1 MRENS
6 PPNKYITAFYG
17 ELDPVTS
24 EFVYV
29 NAGHTPPMVSN
40 RKGVILLPA
49 SGPVIGIIP
58 GATYRSEALTLQPDD
73 LIFLCTD
80 GITESQNPEGEEFGE
95 EGAKEFIT
103 KNRET
108 GVEDLS
114 NMLEEKIREFTH
126 GAPLIDDS
134 TIIFVK
140 RVA

>member
-1 MRENS
+1 MLSTRE
-6 PPNKYITAFYG
+6 
-17 ELDPVTS
+17 
-24 EFVYV
+24 
-29 NAGHTPPMVSN
+29 
-40 RKGVILLPA
+40 GVILLPA

-80 GITESQNPEGEEFGE
+80 GITESQDPDGQEFGE
-95 EGAKEFIT
+95 DGAKEFLA

-114 NMLEEKIREFTH
+114 NLLEEKIREFTH
-126 GAPLIDDS
+126 GANPIDDS
-134 TIIFVK
+134 TIIFVR